1 MQVRSE
7 LKQVGWSKAAE
18 LAKVARREREQFKSA
33 DWLHKARSITHQ
45 QFKEEVEKY
54 LTGASAQ
61 SKRS

>member
-1 MQVRSE
+1 MYSVSNQHRNVP
-7 LKQVGWSKAAE
+7 LTAGAGFQQCNLV
-18 LAKVARREREQFKSA
+18 
-33 DWLHKARSITHQ
+33 HKAGEMLKQ